1 MVLFRFLMQIIV
13 LVLFRAQLGAV
24 DDHHLVKWHIEMFL
38 PRPLE
43 TCWIYH
49 NLETANANAGKC
61 YKLTSKKEEK
71 EQISSQYS
79 FTLKNMSKGLN
90 RETFCFDD
98 WWKNPIYKSILI
110 RERSSLVTRFQ
121 LVVPFASQRHPIN
134 FKVVIMW

>member
-1 MVLFRFLMQIIV
+1 MRSVADFGWWWSLSVVLFRFLMQIIV

-38 PRPLE
+38 RQPLE
-43 TCWIYH
+43 TCRIYH
-49 NLETANANAGKC
+49 NLETVNANPGKC

-98 WWKNPIYKSILI
+98 WWKIRSIKILWSGNVLLLW
-110 RERSSLVTRFQ
+110 RGFS
-121 LVVPFASQRHPIN
+121 
-134 FKVVIMW
+134 